1 MRIVSPDRR
10 SAFGFAPAS
19 NSVRTTDGLP
29 FDWFGP
35 TPHVIPTRDSK
46 AFNRPLLVSQDLR
59 MIERRSTHRGPIERV
74 VGFVHP
80 PQLWER

>member
-29 FDWFGP
+29 FDLPLTLSRPVIQRRLTGP
-35 TPHVIPTRDSK
+35 YS
-46 AFNRPLLVSQDLR
+46 
-59 MIERRSTHRGPIERV
+59 
-74 VGFVHP
+74 
-80 PQLWER
+80 